1 MEMREKLLA
10 GGLGCVLFVGW
21 VAPSLWTAVR
31 APVTE
36 RETTLRSLT
45 RQLDAKEDA
54 ELKTMAAISKIAG
67 WKKRALSSDALTAQR
82 VYQAWLTQLADEC
95 GWRNLEVVPRR
106 TRPVGPGTSVSVSV
120 EGLATAKDLAEFLK
134 RFEASGMLHAVEQAT
149 FEAGT
154 MDADVPLTVSIT
166 ATALSL
172 PEGGSVPLPYARLV
186 VDEEADDTSSVLVSP
201 LLGGVDETFSVGLD
215 ADGKTQIATVK
226 NVDETGRLE
235 LKWEDGQPAKLSTG
249 TVLTTQPYEHDD
261 SIVEW
266 NELAARGPFALPK
279 AKGETVVATKTDEN
293 KPPVVDA
300 VETKALLPGE
310 EWSAA
315 VTASDPDGDDDKVT
329 ITLDGNP
336 PGSWLRD
343 GKLTFMPARDAA
355 PGDVTWSIVA
365 KDADGAETKQSVTIQ
380 VLVDPEQ
387 TTQLVG
393 AVRIDDRPAAWFVDR
408 KSGERIVRRVG
419 EELKAGRFEA
429 TIESIEA
436 TEVVFV
442 STDATSR
449 LSLGERL
456 ADRRSTPKPEEP
468 PADVAEEAVSE
479 EPPRD
484 E

>member
-1 MEMREKLLA
+1 MEMREKILA

-36 RETTLRSLT
+36 RETTMRSLT
-45 RQLDAKEDA
+45 RQLEKKEDD
-54 ELKTMAAISKIAG
+54 ELKTMAAISKIAD

-95 GWRNLEVVPRR
+95 GWRNLGVIPRR

-120 EGLATAKDLAEFLK
+120 EGLATAKDLAKFLK

-154 MDADVPLTVSIT
+154 MDADVPLTISIT

-186 VDEEADDTSSVLVSP
+186 VDENADDPTSVLVSP
-201 LLGGVDETFSVGLD
+201 VLGGVDETFSVSLD
-215 ADGKTQIATVK
+215 VDGKEHVAIVK
-226 NVDETGRLE
+226 NVDDTGRLS
-235 LKWEDGQPAKLSTG
+235 LKWNGEEPVTLSTG

-261 SIVEW
+261 AVVEW

-279 AKGETVVATKTDEN
+279 AAGETVVTKTDEN
-293 KPPVVDA
+293 KPPVVDE

-310 EWSAA
+310 EWSAE
-315 VTASDPDGDDDKVT
+315 VSASDPDGEDDK
-329 ITLDGNP
+329 ITLSLDGNP

-343 GKLTFMPARDAA
+343 GKLTFVPARDAA

-365 KDADGAETKQSVTIQ
+365 KDAGGAETKQSVTIQ
-380 VLVDPEQ
+380 VLADPEQ

-393 AVRIDDRPAAWFVDR
+393 AVRIDNRPAAWFVDR

-419 EELKAGRFEA
+419 EEFKAGRFEA
-429 TIESIEA
+429 TIEAIEA

-442 STDATSR
+442 SADATSR

-456 ADRRSTPKPEEP
+456 ADRRSTPKPAEP
-468 PADVAEEAVSE
+468 SADVAGEALSE